1 MCVNSGN
8 SLFGIKSDAY
18 IAIIRKTPTATD
30 PLLELQ
36 QPFTSNGL
44 SSERRRVAPHAREVM
59 ELKQELKRLRLG
71 RNEER
76 RLRGGHIW
84 IYSNEVDNAVTPLK
98 SFTPGE
104 IVLVEAH
111 GGKPMG
117 VAYVNPHSLICA
129 RLIGQGDERL
139 DTPLLVRRFKQ
150 ALALREG
157 LFDVPFYR
165 FVFGES
171 DLLPGLVVDRFGAHL
186 VVQLN
191 TAGMDAARDAIIEAL
206 IQVLQ
211 PQSIVLRNDSSMRV
225 LENLEKEVVVAYG
238 QPPDHVE
245 LIENGVKFLA
255 PLHDGQKTGWFYDQR
270 PNRAWLKKYVVGK
283 RVLDVFSYI
292 GGFGVQAAAF
302 GAREAWCVDRS
313 AAALDLVKK
322 SAELNGVAERMH
334 CIEGDAFDVLK
345 DLKERDE
352 KFDVIIV
359 DPPAFIKRKKD
370 ITEGINAYR
379 RINEAAMQ
387 LLGTEGYLLSGSCSM
402 HLQREELVDILRGA
416 SRHLDRHLQ
425 IIEEG
430 MQGPDHPVHPA
441 IPETRY
447 IKAFMSRIYTA

>member
-1 MCVNSGN
+1 MAAAAH
-8 SLFGIKSDAY
+8 L
-18 IAIIRKTPTATD
+18 
-30 PLLELQ
+30 
-36 QPFTSNGL
+36 
-44 SSERRRVAPHAREVM
+44 ERRVVQAVPKVRRQQGKPM
-59 ELKQELKRLRLG
+59 ELKRLRLG

-76 RLRGGHIW
+76 RLQGGHLW
-84 IYSNEVDNAVTPLK
+84 VYSNEVNNAVTPLK
-98 SFTPGE
+98 AFAPGE
-104 IVLVEAH
+104 LALVESH

-129 RLIGQGDERL
+129 RLIGHGNERL
-139 DTPLLVRRFKQ
+139 DTALLVRRFKQ
-150 ALALREG
+150 ALTLRER

-165 FVFGES
+165 LVFGES

-191 TAGMDAARDAIIEAL
+191 TAGMDAAREAIVEAL
-206 IQVLQ
+206 VQVLQ
-211 PQSIVLRNDSSMRV
+211 PASIVLRNDSSMRV
-225 LENLEKEVVVAYG
+225 LENLEKEVAVAYG
-238 QPPDHVE
+238 NPPDHVE

-292 GGFGVQAAAF
+292 GGFGVQAAVF
-302 GAREAWCVDRS
+302 GAKEAWCVDRS

-322 SAELNGVAERMH
+322 SAELNGVAERMR

-345 DLKERDE
+345 DLKDRGEQ
-352 KFDVIIV
+352 FDVVIV

-370 ITEGINAYR
+370 ISEGINAYR
-379 RINEAAMQ
+379 RINEAAMR
-387 LLGTEGYLLSGSCSM
+387 LLGAEGYLLSGSCSM
-402 HLQREELVDILRGA
+402 HLQRDELVDILRGA

-447 IKAFMSRIYTA
+447 IKAFMSRIYTP

>member
-1 MCVNSGN
+1 MAAAAH
-8 SLFGIKSDAY
+8 L
-18 IAIIRKTPTATD
+18 
-30 PLLELQ
+30 
-36 QPFTSNGL
+36 
-44 SSERRRVAPHAREVM
+44 ERRVVQAVPKVRRQQGKPM
-59 ELKQELKRLRLG
+59 ELKRLRLG

-76 RLRGGHIW
+76 RLQGGHLW
-84 IYSNEVDNAVTPLK
+84 VYSNEVNNAVTPLK
-98 SFTPGE
+98 AFAPGE
-104 IVLVEAH
+104 LALVESH

-129 RLIGQGDERL
+129 RLIGHGNERL
-139 DTPLLVRRFKQ
+139 DTALLVRRFKQ
-150 ALALREG
+150 ALTLRER

-165 FVFGES
+165 LVFGVS
-171 DLLPGLVVDRFGAHL
+171 DLLPGLVGDRFGAHL

-191 TAGMDAARDAIIEAL
+191 TAGMDAAREAIVEAL
-206 IQVLQ
+206 VQVLQ
-211 PQSIVLRNDSSMRV
+211 PASIVLRNDSSMRV

-238 QPPDHVE
+238 NPPDHVE

-292 GGFGVQAAAF
+292 GGFGVQAAVF
-302 GAREAWCVDRS
+302 GAKEVWCVDRS

-322 SAELNGVAERMH
+322 SAELNGVAERMR

-345 DLKERDE
+345 DLKDSGEL
-352 KFDVIIV
+352 FDVVIV

-370 ITEGINAYR
+370 IGEGINAYR
-379 RINEAAMQ
+379 RINEAAMR
-387 LLGTEGYLLSGSCSM
+387 LLGAEGYLLSGSCSM
-402 HLQREELVDILRGA
+402 HLQRDELVDILRGA

-447 IKAFMSRIYTA
+447 IKAFMSRIYTP

>member
-1 MCVNSGN
+1 MAAAAH
-8 SLFGIKSDAY
+8 L
-18 IAIIRKTPTATD
+18 
-30 PLLELQ
+30 
-36 QPFTSNGL
+36 
-44 SSERRRVAPHAREVM
+44 ERRVVQAVPKVRRQQGKPM
-59 ELKQELKRLRLG
+59 ELKRLRLG

-76 RLRGGHIW
+76 RLQGGHLW
-84 IYSNEVDNAVTPLK
+84 VYSNEVNNAVTPLK
-98 SFTPGE
+98 AFAPGE
-104 IVLVEAH
+104 LALVESH

-129 RLIGQGDERL
+129 RLIGQGNERL
-139 DTPLLVRRFKQ
+139 DTALLARRFKQ
-150 ALALREG
+150 ALTLRER
-157 LFDVPFYR
+157 LFDVPVYR
-165 FVFGES
+165 LVFGVS
-171 DLLPGLVVDRFGAHL
+171 DLLPGLVGDRFGAHL

-191 TAGMDAARDAIIEAL
+191 TAGMDAAREAIVEAL
-206 IQVLQ
+206 VQVLQ
-211 PQSIVLRNDSSMRV
+211 PASIVLRNDSSMRV

-238 QPPDHVE
+238 NPPDHVE

-292 GGFGVQAAAF
+292 GGFGVQAAVF
-302 GAREAWCVDRS
+302 GAKEVWCVDRS

-322 SAELNGVAERMH
+322 SAELNGVAERMR

-345 DLKERDE
+345 DLKDSGEQ
-352 KFDVIIV
+352 FDVVIV

-370 ITEGINAYR
+370 IGEGINAYR
-379 RINEAAMQ
+379 RINEAAMR
-387 LLGTEGYLLSGSCSM
+387 LLGAEGYLLSGSCSM
-402 HLQREELVDILRGA
+402 HLQRDELVDILRGA

-447 IKAFMSRIYTA
+447 IKAFMSRIYTP

>member
-1 MCVNSGN
+1 MAAAAH
-8 SLFGIKSDAY
+8 L
-18 IAIIRKTPTATD
+18 
-30 PLLELQ
+30 
-36 QPFTSNGL
+36 
-44 SSERRRVAPHAREVM
+44 ERRVVQAVPKVRRQQGKPM
-59 ELKQELKRLRLG
+59 ELKRLRLG

-76 RLRGGHIW
+76 RLQGGHLW
-84 IYSNEVDNAVTPLK
+84 VYSNEVNNAVTPLK
-98 SFTPGE
+98 SFAPGE
-104 IVLVEAH
+104 LALVEAH
-111 GGKPMG
+111 SGKTMG

-129 RLIGQGDERL
+129 RLIGHGNERL
-139 DTPLLVRRFKQ
+139 DTALLVRRFKQ
-150 ALALREG
+150 ALTLRER

-165 FVFGES
+165 LVFGES

-191 TAGMDAARDAIIEAL
+191 TAGMDAAREAIVEAL
-206 IQVLQ
+206 VQVLQ
-211 PQSIVLRNDSSMRV
+211 PASIVLRNDSSMRV

-238 QPPDHVE
+238 NPPDHVA

-292 GGFGVQAAAF
+292 GGFGVQAAVF
-302 GAREAWCVDRS
+302 GAKEAWCGDR
-313 AAALDLVKK
+313 AGAALDLVKK
-322 SAELNGVAERMH
+322 SAELNGVAERMR

-345 DLKERDE
+345 DLKDRGEQ
-352 KFDVIIV
+352 FDVVIV

-370 ITEGINAYR
+370 ISEGINAYR
-379 RINEAAMQ
+379 RINEAAMR
-387 LLGTEGYLLSGSCSM
+387 LLGAEGYLLSGSCSM
-402 HLQREELVDILRGA
+402 HLQRDELVDILRGA

-447 IKAFMSRIYTA
+447 IKAFMSRIYTP